1 MSMLEVRNL
10 SKSFDKK
17 IVVDNISFSVSSGET
32 FVIVGTSGSGKTT
45 LLKMINRLI
54 IPDSGEIKIATEN
67 IKHKKPE
74 ILRRHIG
81 YVIQNVGLFPHYT
94 VEQNVSVVPQLL
106 EWDKSKTLK
115 RVHTLLEL
123 VDLSPKEFLKRYP
136 HELSGGQKQR
146 VGIARALAAD
156 PPLVLLDEP
165 FGALDPITR
174 RQIRREFIN
183 LESLIHKTMILV
195 THDIIEA
202 FELADKIC
210 IMDKGKIQQ
219 IGTQKELFFSPAND
233 FVRNFLSEVQ
243 KKLETILK

>member
-1 MSMLEVRNL
+1 MLEVSNL
-10 SKSFDKK
+10 IKK
-17 IVVDNISFSVSSGET
+17 INGNVIIDNISFSIGEGET

-45 LLKMINRLI
+45 ILKMINRLI
-54 IPDSGEIKIATEN
+54 EPDLGTIKIGGRDIREE
-67 IKHKKPE
+67 KPE

-94 VEQNVSVVPQLL
+94 VEQNVSIVPKLL
-106 EWDKSKTLK
+106 DWDKNEISK
-115 RVHTLLEL
+115 RVHALLEL
-123 VDLSPKEFLKRYP
+123 VDLSPNDFLKRYP
-136 HELSGGQKQR
+136 HELSGGQRQR

-156 PPLVLLDEP
+156 PPVVLLDEP
-165 FGALDPITR
+165 FGALDLITR

-183 LESLIHKTMILV
+183 LESLICKTMVLV

-219 IGTQKELFFSPAND
+219 IGTQKELIFSPANS
-233 FVRNFLSEVQ
+233 FVENFLKEER